1 MSAYGVTP
9 AGFVLPSLVQIL
21 ADLKASVLATIDP
34 GLDVSDDQPLGQ
46 LLGII
51 AAREMTLWELLQVG
65 YNATNRGDAE
75 GAQLDNVGDI
85 TGTKRLGETPCTV
98 ACTAMF
104 SQAGTFAKG
113 TLFAYVAGAS
123 SQQWANQQDL
133 TIPSTSNDG
142 SGDPIGPT
150 HLYTV
155 ANALWQSTTDGP
167 IWGDALNAAN
177 FLISGFGSL
186 NQLVPVAGWH
196 SIADTGSVTLGTLE
210 EDDPPYRVRQRQDL
224 SAPGSAT
231 LDAIGASILV
241 ALEGQSI
248 SPPPSVQMYENTGL
262 ATDGNGLPGKSF
274 MAVVFDG
281 TSSPQQAI
289 DNAFIAGAIWDN
301 KPAGIQD
308 YGTTTVSIT
317 DSLGI
322 ARSVS
327 FTRSTAVRVQL
338 SVTAAVSAS
347 MPSGQRTALRA
358 TIATSLA
365 SAAQGSPFPLYG
377 TTFTPAAGAPT
388 TLIPGQD
395 VVANSLKSIVQGQTG
410 VIDVPVFTITSPGTT
425 PDGNVEIDIAH
436 VGTLAATDVTV
447 TIVTFNPAS

>member
-34 GLDVSDDQPLGQ
+34 NLDVSDDQPLGQ

-75 GAQLDNVGDI
+75 GAQLDNVGDL

-98 ACTAMF
+98 ACTAQF
-104 SQAGTFAKG
+104 SQAGTYAKG
-113 TLFAYVAGAS
+113 TLFAYVTGAS
-123 SQQWANQQDL
+123 NQKWTNQQDITAPNL
-133 TIPSTSNDG
+133 VGGT
-142 SGDPIGPT
+142 PIGPT
-150 HLYTV
+150 NLYSAT
-155 ANALWQSTTDGP
+155 NALWQSGTDGP
-167 IWGDALNAAN
+167 IFGDALNAAN
-177 FLISGFGSL
+177 LVLSHPGSL
-186 NQLVPVAGWH
+186 NQLDPVAGWQ
-196 SIADTGSVTLGTLE
+196 SLADTATVTLGTLE

-241 ALEGQSI
+241 ALQGLSI
-248 SPPPSVQMYENTGL
+248 SPAPSVQMYENTGL

-281 TSSPQQAI
+281 ASPDMTI
-289 DNAFIAGAIWDN
+289 DNPLIAGAIWNN
-301 KPAGIQD
+301 KPAGIDD
-308 YGTTTVSIT
+308 YGTTTVSFT

-327 FTRSTAVRVQL
+327 FTRPTGVRIQL

-347 MPSGQRTALRA
+347 MPSGQRTALQA
-358 TIATSLA
+358 TIANALFN
-365 SAAQGSPFPLYG
+365 AAQGAPFPLYG

-395 VVANSLKSIVQGQTG
+395 VIANSLKSIVQGQAG

-436 VGTLAATDVTV
+436 VGTLAFADVHVSTAD
-447 TIVTFNPAS
+447 FNPAS